1 VIQVGP
7 LNTALPSKQEKYLI
21 THLHAWSIAIEHA
34 KNYKSDAKLSE
45 IYEQNKWHLFWA
57 M

>member
-21 THLHAWSIAIEHA
+21 THLHAWSIAMEHA
-34 KNYKSDAKLSE
+34 RN
-45 IYEQNKWHLFWA
+45 
-57 M
+57 